1 MNAFP
6 RPSLCGDLI
15 LIRADQIVLAIG
27 SFEGNS
33 VQNSET
39 VILGER
45 ESLCVK
51 KMNKNV
57 LIVKDT

>member
-6 RPSLCGDLI
+6 RPSLCGDLA
-15 LIRADQIVLAIG
+15 LIRPEQIVLAIG
-27 SFEGNS
+27 SFEGTS

-45 ESLCVK
+45 ESFCVK
-51 KMNKNV
+51 KMKKNV
-57 LIVKDT
+57 LIVTDT